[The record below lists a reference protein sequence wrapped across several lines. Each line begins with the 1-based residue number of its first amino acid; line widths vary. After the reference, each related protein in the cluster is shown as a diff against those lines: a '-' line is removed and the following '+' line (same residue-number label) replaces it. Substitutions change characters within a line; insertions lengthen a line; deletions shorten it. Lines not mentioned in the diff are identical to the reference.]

1 MKCPK
6 CGYLG
11 FESGDRCR
19 NCGYDFSLAPSLYLP
34 ELPIRAAASNPHPLD
49 DLSLVDAAAAFAAPP
64 PELPGYRQGP
74 TADLARRPPAQ
85 VGLPTPELP
94 LFGGDDA
101 AAAPLISRASAPRPP
116 LAVRRATPD
125 VPRLRADTPRTQ
137 QLDLSTEDLGLAID
151 KPTQPAD
158 RAQAGGWLR
167 PESKSSEAAGLVA
180 RLMAV
185 GIDLTLLA
193 GIDVAVVYFTMEI
206 CGLTRVDLPMLP
218 IGPLLAFLVL
228 QNGGYF
234 VAFTA
239 GGQTMG
245 KMAMGIKVV
254 SADTNGSLDVGRS
267 ALRTLIWA
275 ALAVPAGL
283 GFVTALFSRDH
294 RGLHDRCAGTRVVR
308 ATA

>member
-1 MKCPK
+1 MPNEQSRLAKRGTLFRRKRSDLIDFTPQQFAQQRVAD
-6 CGYLG
+6 GSVHEDDSE
-11 FESGDRCR
+11 ESFRHLLEHGAI
-19 NCGYDFSLAPSLYLP
+19 S
-34 ELPIRAAASNPHPLD
+34 
-49 DLSLVDAAAAFAAPP
+49 V
-64 PELPGYRQGP
+64 
-74 TADLARRPPAQ
+74 

-167 PESKSSEAAGLVA
+167 PESKRSEAAGLAA
-180 RLMAV
+180 RLVAV

-206 CGLTRVDLPMLP
+206 CGLTRIDLPMLP

-283 GFVTALFSRDH
+283 GFVSALFSRDH

>member
-34 ELPIRAAASNPHPLD
+34 ELPIRTAAPNPHPLD
-49 DLSLVDAAAAFAAPP
+49 DLSLVDAAASFAATPP
-64 PELPGYRQGP
+64 DLAGHHQGP
-74 TADLARRPPAQ
+74 TADPTRRSPAQ

-94 LFGGDDA
+94 LFGGDD

-125 VPRLRADTPRTQ
+125 VPRLRVDTRTQ
-137 QLDLSTEDLGLAID
+137 RLDLSTEDLGLAID

-167 PESKSSEAAGLVA
+167 PESRSPEAAGLAA
-180 RLMAV
+180 RLAAV
-185 GIDLTLLA
+185 GIDLALLA

-206 CGLTRVDLPMLP
+206 CGLTQADLPMLP

-267 ALRTLIWA
+267 ALRTLVWA

-283 GFVTALFSRDH
+283 GFVSALFSRDH

>member
-19 NCGYDFSLAPSLYLP
+19 NCGYDFSLAPSHLP
-34 ELPIRAAASNPHPLD
+34 ELPIRTAAPNPHPLE
-49 DLSLVDAAAAFAAPP
+49 DLSLVDAAASFPTPP
-64 PELPGYRQGP
+64 DLTGHHQRP
-74 TADLARRPPAQ
+74 TAATSRPPAQ

-101 AAAPLISRASAPRPP
+101 APLITRASAPRPP
-116 LAVRRATPD
+116 LAVRRTSPE

-167 PESKSSEAAGLVA
+167 PESRSSETAGLAA
-180 RLMAV
+180 RLAAV
-185 GIDLTLLA
+185 GIDLALLA
-193 GIDVAVVYFTMEI
+193 AIDVAVVYFTMEI
-206 CGLTRVDLPMLP
+206 CGLTQADLPMLP

-228 QNGGYF
+228 ENGGYF

-245 KMAMGIKVV
+245 KMATGIRVV

-267 ALRTLIWA
+267 ALRTLVWA

-283 GFVTALFSRDH
+283 GFVSALFSRDH

-308 ATA
+308 VSA